1 MLLLIVLFS
10 PIFHVAYIY
19 LLSFGAELRAF
30 TFYNTAV
37 YTKSMR
43 LINHFCS
50 LCSVFILST
59 HQSSMPQYAMGC
71 CRVFFFRILF
81 LCHSR
86 VFFLIVVLFD
96 RFFSTRLPLFLSFS
110 VSRHTN
116 VFYQVACKYTY
127 NAVSSNFM
135 PDSQI
140 RSYKI
145 YQHVHVEMFEYVFV
159 ALERVIIV

>member
-19 LLSFGAELRAF
+19 LSSFGAKLRAF

-59 HQSSMPQYAMGC
+59 HQFSMPQYAMGC
-71 CRVFFFRILF
+71 CRVFFRILF
-81 LCHSR
+81 LCRSR

-96 RFFSTRLPLFLSFS
+96 RFFFHSFATLSFLLCQPTYKCILS
-110 VSRHTN
+110 SRL
-116 VFYQVACKYTY
+116 
-127 NAVSSNFM
+127 
-135 PDSQI
+135 QI
-140 RSYKI
+140 
-145 YQHVHVEMFEYVFV
+145 HV
-159 ALERVIIV
+159 

>member
-10 PIFHVAYIY
+10 PIFHVTYLY

-59 HQSSMPQYAMGC
+59 HQFSMPQYAMGC
-71 CRVFFFRILF
+71 CRVFFRILF
-81 LCHSR
+81 LCRSR

-96 RFFSTRLPLFLSFS
+96 RFFPLVYHSFFLSLSADTQMYFIKSLANTRITLFLQISCLIHKFDRIKFINTFTLKCLS
-110 VSRHTN
+110 MYLSR
-116 VFYQVACKYTY
+116 
-127 NAVSSNFM
+127 
-135 PDSQI
+135 
-140 RSYKI
+140 
-145 YQHVHVEMFEYVFV
+145 
-159 ALERVIIV
+159 

>member
-10 PIFHVAYIY
+10 PIFHVTYLY

-59 HQSSMPQYAMGC
+59 HQFSMPQYAMGC
-71 CRVFFFRILF
+71 CRVFFRILF
-81 LCHSR
+81 LCRSR

-96 RFFSTRLPLFLSFS
+96 RFFPLVCHSFFLSLS
-110 VSRHTN
+110 ARHTN

>member
-19 LLSFGAELRAF
+19 LLSFGAKLRAF

-59 HQSSMPQYAMGC
+59 HQFSMPQYAMGC
-71 CRVFFFRILF
+71 CRVFFFAF
-81 LCHSR
+81 
-86 VFFLIVVLFD
+86 
-96 RFFSTRLPLFLSFS
+96 SFS
-110 VSRHTN
+110 VIRAFFFSLLFYLIAFFHSFTTLSFFLCQPTHKCILSSRL
-116 VFYQVACKYTY
+116 
-127 NAVSSNFM
+127 
-135 PDSQI
+135 QI
-140 RSYKI
+140 
-145 YQHVHVEMFEYVFV
+145 HV
-159 ALERVIIV
+159 